1 MESLLIFIKTEED
14 GGGKREEEET
24 GCTEPVSVEKL
35 VWSQSIR

>member
-35 VWSQSIR
+35 V